1 MKDSNGLS
9 QNDKMR
15 MMNLNKDLVKRL
27 LEKSDDDEEHIK
39 VNTHVTK
46 RNETQELVDLITK
59 IVDERLEVYFN
70 ENKAKEDHKVFIEQ
84 VEVKKK
90 ERQPRKIYVGFEPP
104 AFNEIDS
111 YYNEKMKETFGDGF
125 GQTLS
130 ASKQE
135 PNYEKQVEDQQSE
148 REEEYRRQVKKM
160 RKAEEKERKKHAK
173 EAKEREEKKNS
184 RFD

>member
-1 MKDSNGLS
+1 
-9 QNDKMR
+9 
-15 MMNLNKDLVKRL
+15 MNLNKDLVKRL

-39 VNTHVTK
+39 VNAHLTK

-70 ENKAKEDHKVFIEQ
+70 EKDQSAKEDRKVFIEQ

-111 YYNEKMKETFGDGF
+111 YYNEKMKETFGGF

-135 PNYEKQVEDQQSE
+135 PNYEKQVDDQQSE

-160 RKAEEKERKKHAK
+160 RKAEEKERKKLAK
-173 EAKEREEKKNS
+173 ESKEREVKKNS

>member
-1 MKDSNGLS
+1 
-9 QNDKMR
+9 
-15 MMNLNKDLVKRL
+15 MNLNKDLVKRL

-39 VNTHVTK
+39 VNVTK

-70 ENKAKEDHKVFIEQ
+70 EKDQSAKEDHKVFIEQ

-135 PNYEKQVEDQQSE
+135 PNYEKQVDDQQSE

-160 RKAEEKERKKHAK
+160 RKAEEKERKKLAK
-173 EAKEREEKKNS
+173 VSKEREEKKSS

>member
-1 MKDSNGLS
+1 
-9 QNDKMR
+9 
-15 MMNLNKDLVKRL
+15 MNLNKDLVKRL

-39 VNTHVTK
+39 VNAHVTK

-70 ENKAKEDHKVFIEQ
+70 EKDQSAKEDHKVFIEQ

-135 PNYEKQVEDQQSE
+135 PNYEKQVDDQQSE

-160 RKAEEKERKKHAK
+160 RKAEEKERKKLAK
-173 EAKEREEKKNS
+173 VSKEREEKKNS